1 MQKKRHCKIRDEIG
15 VGMQPMLSP
24 NVIPSAISCQMSVSW
39 CQQVMD
45 EWIWNDHGHRG
56 QSVTG
61 SEWYLVIKNVR
72 LISWKL
78 SEGEM
83 STSFIYNQINDHV
96 KVYYHNIKSCDVC
109 NNLGVMMIR
118 PEAWEPL
125 VQVCGLRLQIICS
138 DRLMCNLVSALA
150 CWPTVHWSG

>member
-1 MQKKRHCKIRDEIG
+1 
-15 VGMQPMLSP
+15 MQPMLSP
-24 NVIPSAISCQMSVSW
+24 NVISSAISCQMSVSW

-45 EWIWNDHGHRG
+45 EWTWNDHGHRG

-72 LISWKL
+72 LKL
-78 SEGEM
+78 LKSIWRRNGYKLLIL
-83 STSFIYNQINDHV
+83 IYNQINDHV
-96 KVYYHNIKSCDVC
+96 KRCYHNIKSCDVC

-138 DRLMCNLVSALA
+138 DRLMCNFVSALA